1 MINPPAEATEVPDCS
16 SLAAAVAAVAAAAAA
31 RFFP

>member
-16 SLAAAVAAVAAAAAA
+16 SLAAAVAAAAAA